1 MRRLELL
8 RARHAA
14 LRSLPDRPHPW
25 VVDALAAIALR
36 SRTPRPDPPTVVA
49 EEPAVRSSWVLTP
62 PPHHAAPEQRR
73 MLAAVVLIG

>member
-14 LRSLPDRPHPW
+14 LRSLPDHPHPW
-25 VVDALAAIALR
+25 VLDALAAIALR
-36 SRTPRPDPPTVVA
+36 SRTPRPDPSPVVA

-62 PPHHAAPEQRR
+62 PRNAAPEQRR